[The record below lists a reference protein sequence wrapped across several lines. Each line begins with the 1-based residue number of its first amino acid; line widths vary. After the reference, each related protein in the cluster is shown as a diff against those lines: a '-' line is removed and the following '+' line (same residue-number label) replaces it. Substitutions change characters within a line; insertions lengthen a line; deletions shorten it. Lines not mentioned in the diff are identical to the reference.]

1 MKRLLLM
8 IDLHIVVLGIVV
20 SVLLVGLVSV
30 ITFVP
35 GSPRLIPSVFVG
47 IIPLLIFL
55 EPAIITRTIDRV
67 RIRGDAL
74 AYFGVNTLIATLY
87 GIVCGLLIFGLL
99 PRSKASLN
107 EERRVSRDTVTPIS
121 RPVYMLSYNSNINP
135 VIDTRPR

>member
-35 GSPRLIPSVFVG
+35 GSPRLIPSLLMG
-47 IIPLLIFL
+47 IIPVLVFL
-55 EPAIITRTIDRV
+55 EPSIITRTIDR
-67 RIRGDAL
+67 IQLRGDAA

-87 GIVCGLLIFGLL
+87 GIACGLLIFGLL

-107 EERRVSRDTVTPIS
+107 EERRIGSP
-121 RPVYMLSYNSNINP
+121 
-135 VIDTRPR
+135 